1 MSQTYAG
8 QTYAT
13 GGRDETRAGGIILL
27 VTSCLAGLLV
37 IAGLIYA
44 TGAGPRHQAAM
55 IAAGCEPA
63 LFISGL
69 PCTTRQMVISQ
80 YEAIVTPA
88 AKLLTSDTAAYQ
100 ANEGNDLVAAEAAL
114 TAQVA
119 AEQQLDNN
127 LAAVAFTPQNRA
139 TALSLITNAASNS
152 NPVPM
157 AAVTFTPQITVAVDA
172 LIRANQ
178 ALAKL
183 TAQQARSATLTQ
195 LRSFNHRVQAA
206 TAAAQ
211 ADLKL
216 VSKAVDA
223 PLPPG

>member
-1 MSQTYAG
+1 MSQTYADETYTRGG
-8 QTYAT
+8 Q
-13 GGRDETRAGGIILL
+13 DETRAGGIILM

-44 TGAGPRHQAAM
+44 PGAGARHQAAM
-55 IAAGCEPA
+55 IAAGCEPS

-80 YEAIVTPA
+80 YEGIVTPA
-88 AKLLTSDTAAYQ
+88 GKLLASDTAAYQ

-119 AEQQLDNN
+119 AEQQLDNS

-139 TALSLITNAASNS
+139 TALALITNAASNS

-157 AAVTFTPQITVAVDA
+157 AAVTLTPQMTVAVDA

-183 TAQQARSATLTQ
+183 TAEQARSSTLTQ

-206 TAAAQ
+206 TAAVQ
-211 ADLKL
+211 AEMKL
-216 VSKAVDA
+216 VQKAVNA